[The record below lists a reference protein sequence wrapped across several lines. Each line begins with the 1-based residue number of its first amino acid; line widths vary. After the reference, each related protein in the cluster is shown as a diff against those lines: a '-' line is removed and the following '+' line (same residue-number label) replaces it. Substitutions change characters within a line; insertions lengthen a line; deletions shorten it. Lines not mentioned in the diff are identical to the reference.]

1 MRVITLLLMTPIALL
16 LVATTADARSCS
28 TFAKIEAFDTETSMM
43 TIKVTKG
50 NSQKFFPKP
59 EGSGTGNSKIPK
71 KCKTRILKKGSFEVR
86 TTGGRLKLTQI
97 RSNFN
102 DNMLNNPD
110 DSKWVG
116 AELDKLIADKTK
128 VVVVLRPIMGAKDKK
143 KAPHW
148 VSTIYMPIT
157 QPELDEIA
165 RLDAQ
170 GEDID

>member
-170 GEDID
+170 GQDID

>member
-16 LVATTADARSCS
+16 LIATTADARSCS

-43 TIKVTKG
+43 TLKVTKG

-102 DNMLNNPD
+102 DNMLNAL
-110 DSKWVG
+110 V
-116 AELDKLIADKTK
+116 
-128 VVVVLRPIMGAKDKK
+128 
-143 KAPHW
+143 
-148 VSTIYMPIT
+148 
-157 QPELDEIA
+157 
-165 RLDAQ
+165 
-170 GEDID
+170 

>member
-128 VVVVLRPIMGAKDKK
+128 V
-143 KAPHW
+143 
-148 VSTIYMPIT
+148 
-157 QPELDEIA
+157 
-165 RLDAQ
+165 AQ
-170 GEDID
+170 ERHKLGLEAFSALLTALQRMESYPRGSSESA

>member
-43 TIKVTKG
+43 TLKVTKG

-170 GEDID
+170 GQDID